1 MHCWLTSVVRS
12 HLRRLRDWGTLLFL
26 SRLQSSHMPYW
37 TPLCSRC
44 ALLPVTILC
53 SGLSI
58 RPGFLGNLRR
68 LVSPVGPRL
77 LARVRLAPLVL
88 PRPRSSQ
95 PLLLPPASLA
105 RERRKAGARLPFPLP
120 PEAPAAREVK
130 EREPGRNQPDG
141 VILPMRVGGCLSP
154 HWRRWQEIEAETWVV
169 TVLRDGYRVL
179 FKDSPPPLART
190 PVSFPMYQA
199 GSARVQA
206 LRQEVEAM
214 LAKGALEIAW
224 DPGPGF
230 YSRLFLV
237 EKATGGWRPVIDLS
251 HLNDFVQLTPF
262 KMKTVASVLL
272 SVREGDFL
280 ASLDLKDAYFQIP
293 VHGSSRK
300 LLRFMSEGTVYQFK
314 ALCFGLSTTPQVFT
328 RVFTAVLAWAHS
340 RGIRLLRY
348 LDNWLVLS
356 SSEKKAKESIRE
368 LLSLCRTLGIVI
380 NEKKSDL
387 VPSQSAKYLGMTI
400 DTGAG
405 KVFPSL
411 ARVEKFLTV
420 AERFCSMQS
429 PPAQLWQ
436 VILGHLASLERL
448 VPHGRLRMH
457 SLQWHLKMHWSPESD
472 PPSLPVALPEEARRD
487 LSWWMVRDHL
497 LVGVRFGTPAP
508 DLHLYSDASSSG
520 WGAHLLD
527 QNVSG
532 MWSAQEKL
540 LHINLLGMK
549 ALFLGLQAFQ
559 EDVAGHHVTAMC
571 DNSTVVAY
579 VNKQGGT
586 VSRSLCLLTSRL
598 LRWTESF
605 DVHLDARYLP
615 GESNVLADV
624 SQPSRASCGDR
635 VVSPPSGGESTFSC
649 VGQSVNRPVCDLHQ
663 CEAAPVLLACPGSPG
678 RLRGCISPS
687 LGRPGSVRVPSLSSG
702 RSGDRPRP
710 RVVACRDDSG
720 RASLAR
726 EGVVRRLA
734 ASTDPTT
741 PGSTLLGQTASA
753 TPLQSVPSWRPRAEP
768 SRVATLQR
776 HYRRSGFSG
785 RAARVLSGVL
795 RESSSRLYQSRWK
808 IFCGWCRGRS
818 VAPVN
823 ASVPVV
829 VDFLIHL
836 RQDKG
841 LSVSAVKGY
850 CLALNSVLALK
861 GLDLAA
867 SREITTLL
875 RSFARSVNP
884 AELRPAAWDVSLVLQ
899 SLTGA
904 PYEPLRTCEERFLAQ
919 KTLFL
924 LALAS
929 AKRIGELHALLYLV
943 SHTRD
948 WGEVSFA
955 FVTGFVA
962 KTQDP
967 SSLAPRF
974 EGFIVPALPNAR
986 KNRNGRLLCP
996 VRAVK
1001 VYLDR
1006 TASHLP
1012 RCERLFV
1019 TAGRSKKEIAKTTV
1033 SFWLWK
1039 TISRAYELSGTAL
1052 PVPTPWAR
1060 ETRGIAPSVL
1070 FRKNFAVDQVL
1081 KAGTWRRH
1089 TTFTRHYL
1097 RDIAH
1102 KSLDTFHLGPV
1113 VAAQSV
1119 V

>member
-1 MHCWLTSVVRS
+1 
-12 HLRRLRDWGTLLFL
+12 
-26 SRLQSSHMPYW
+26 
-37 TPLCSRC
+37 
-44 ALLPVTILC
+44 
-53 SGLSI
+53 
-58 RPGFLGNLRR
+58 
-68 LVSPVGPRL
+68 
-77 LARVRLAPLVL
+77 
-88 PRPRSSQ
+88 
-95 PLLLPPASLA
+95 
-105 RERRKAGARLPFPLP
+105 
-120 PEAPAAREVK
+120 
-130 EREPGRNQPDG
+130 
-141 VILPMRVGGCLSP
+141 MRVGGCLSS
-154 HWRRWQEIEAETWVV
+154 HWRRWQEIGAETWVV
-169 TVLRDGYRVL
+169 TVLRDGYRVP

-190 PVSFPMYQA
+190 PVSFPTYRA
-199 GSARVQA
+199 GSPRAQA

-214 LAKGALEIAW
+214 LAKGALEIAR

-262 KMKTVASVLL
+262 KMETVASVLL

-293 VHGSSRK
+293 IHGSSRK

-314 ALCFGLSTTPQVFT
+314 ALCFGLSTAPQVFT
-328 RVFTAVLAWAHS
+328 RVFAAVSAWAHA
-340 RGIRLLRY
+340 RDIRLLRY
-348 LDNWLVLS
+348 LDDWLVLS

-411 ARVEKFLTV
+411 ARVEKFLAV

-448 VPHGRLRMH
+448 VPHGRLRMR
-457 SLQWHLKMHWSPESD
+457 SLQWHLKSQWSPESD

-508 DLHLYSDASSSG
+508 DLHLYSNASSSG

-532 MWSAQEKL
+532 VWSAQEKL
-540 LHINLLGMK
+540 LHINLLEMK
-549 ALFLGLQAFQ
+549 ALFLALQAFQ

-586 VSRSLCLLTSRL
+586 VSRPLCLLTSRL

-605 DVHLDARYLP
+605 DVHLEARYLP

-624 SQPSRASCGDR
+624 LSRRGQVVGTEWSLHPQVARALLRTWGNPSIDLFATCLNAKLPLYCSLVPDPQAVFEDAFRHPWDDLDLYAFPPFALVGRVIARVQQSSRVAMTLVAPLWPEKEWFADLLLLLTQPPLVLPCWDR
-635 VVSPPSGGESTFSC
+635 LLRQPHCNLF
-649 VGQSVNRPVCDLHQ
+649 HQ
-663 CEAAPVLLACPGSPG
+663 GA
-678 RLRGCISPS
+678 
-687 LGRPGSVRVPSLSSG
+687 
-702 RSGDRPRP
+702 
-710 RVVACRDDSG
+710 
-720 RASLAR
+720 
-726 EGVVRRLA
+726 
-734 ASTDPTT
+734 
-741 PGSTLLGQTASA
+741 
-753 TPLQSVPSWRPRAEP
+753 PRAEP

-776 HYRRSGFSG
+776 HYRKSGFSG

-850 CLALNSVLALK
+850 CSALNSVLALK
-861 GLDLAA
+861 GRDLAA

-884 AELRPAAWDVSLVLQ
+884 VELRPPAWDVSLVLQ

-904 PYEPLRTCEERFLAQ
+904 LYEPLRTCEERFLAQ

-929 AKRIGELHALLYLV
+929 AKRIGELHALSYRV

-974 EGFIVPALPNAR
+974 EGFTVPALTNAR

-1006 TASHLP
+1006 TAPHRP

-1019 TAGRSKKEIAKTTV
+1019 TAGRSKKEISKTTV
-1033 SFWLWK
+1033 SFWLRK

-1052 PVPTPWAR
+1052 PVPAPRAR
-1060 ETRGIAPSVL
+1060 ETRGIAPSIL

>member
-1 MHCWLTSVVRS
+1 M
-12 HLRRLRDWGTLLFL
+12 
-26 SRLQSSHMPYW
+26 
-37 TPLCSRC
+37 
-44 ALLPVTILC
+44 
-53 SGLSI
+53 
-58 RPGFLGNLRR
+58 
-68 LVSPVGPRL
+68 
-77 LARVRLAPLVL
+77 
-88 PRPRSSQ
+88 
-95 PLLLPPASLA
+95 
-105 RERRKAGARLPFPLP
+105 
-120 PEAPAAREVK
+120 
-130 EREPGRNQPDG
+130 
-141 VILPMRVGGCLSP
+141 
-154 HWRRWQEIEAETWVV
+154 
-169 TVLRDGYRVL
+169 
-179 FKDSPPPLART
+179 
-190 PVSFPMYQA
+190 
-199 GSARVQA
+199 
-206 LRQEVEAM
+206 
-214 LAKGALEIAW
+214 
-224 DPGPGF
+224 
-230 YSRLFLV
+230 
-237 EKATGGWRPVIDLS
+237 
-251 HLNDFVQLTPF
+251 
-262 KMKTVASVLL
+262 
-272 SVREGDFL
+272 
-280 ASLDLKDAYFQIP
+280 
-293 VHGSSRK
+293 
-300 LLRFMSEGTVYQFK
+300 GTVYQFK
-314 ALCFGLSTTPQVFT
+314 ALCFGLSTAPQVFT
-328 RVFTAVLAWAHS
+328 RVFAAVSAWAHS
-340 RGIRLLRY
+340 RAIRLLRY
-348 LDNWLVLS
+348 LDDWLVLS
-356 SSEKKAKESIRE
+356 SSERKAKESIRE
-368 LLSLCRTLGIVI
+368 LFSLCRTLGIVI
-380 NEKKSDL
+380 NEKKSDRVL
-387 VPSQSAKYLGMTI
+387 QSAKYLGMTI

-448 VPHGRLRMH
+448 VPHGRLRMR

-532 MWSAQEKL
+532 VWSAQEKL
-540 LHINLLGMK
+540 LHINLLEMK

-624 SQPSRASCGDR
+624 LSRREQVVGTEWSLHPQVARALLRAWGNPSIDLFATCLNAKLPLYCSLVPDPQAVFEDAFRHPWDDLDLYAFPPFPLVGR
-635 VVSPPSGGESTFSC
+635 VIARVQESLRVAMTL
-649 VGQSVNRPVCDLHQ
+649 V
-663 CEAAPVLLACPGSPG
+663 AP
-678 RLRGCISPS
+678 
-687 LGRPGSVRVPSLSSG
+687 
-702 RSGDRPRP
+702 
-710 RVVACRDDSG
+710 
-720 RASLAR
+720 LAR
-726 EGVVRRLA
+726 EGVVARLA
-734 ASTDPTT
+734 ASADPTA

-753 TPLQSVPSWRPRAEP
+753 TPLQSVPSRRPRAEP

-776 HYRRSGFSG
+776 HYRKSGFSG

-808 IFCGWCRGRS
+808 IFCGWCRGKS

-850 CLALNSVLALK
+850 CSALNSVLALK

-884 AELRPAAWDVSLVLQ
+884 VELRPPAWDVSLVLQ

-929 AKRIGELHALLYLV
+929 ARRIGELHALSYRV

-974 EGFIVPALPNAR
+974 EGFTVPALPNAR

-1001 VYLDR
+1001 VYLDC
-1006 TASHLP
+1006 TALHRP

-1033 SFWLWK
+1033 SFWLRK

-1052 PVPTPWAR
+1052 PVPAPRAR
-1060 ETRGIAPSVL
+1060 ETRGIAPSIL

>member
-1 MHCWLTSVVRS
+1 M
-12 HLRRLRDWGTLLFL
+12 
-26 SRLQSSHMPYW
+26 
-37 TPLCSRC
+37 
-44 ALLPVTILC
+44 
-53 SGLSI
+53 
-58 RPGFLGNLRR
+58 
-68 LVSPVGPRL
+68 
-77 LARVRLAPLVL
+77 
-88 PRPRSSQ
+88 
-95 PLLLPPASLA
+95 
-105 RERRKAGARLPFPLP
+105 
-120 PEAPAAREVK
+120 
-130 EREPGRNQPDG
+130 PGRSQPDG
-141 VILPMRVGGCLSP
+141 VTLPVRVGGCLSS
-154 HWRRWQEIEAETWVV
+154 HWRSWQDIGAETWVV
-169 TVLRDGYRVL
+169 TVLRDGYRVP

-190 PVSFPMYQA
+190 PVSFPTYRA
-199 GSARVQA
+199 GSPRAQA
-206 LRQEVEAM
+206 LRQEVEVM
-214 LAKGALEIAW
+214 LAKGALEIAR

-262 KMKTVASVLL
+262 KMETVASVLL

-293 VHGSSRK
+293 IHGSSRK

-314 ALCFGLSTTPQVFT
+314 ALCFGLSTAPQVFT
-328 RVFTAVLAWAHS
+328 RVFAAVSAWAHA

-348 LDNWLVLS
+348 LDDWLVLS

-368 LLSLCRTLGIVI
+368 LLSICRTLGIVI

-420 AERFCSMQS
+420 SGEILFHAISPSSALAGGLGPPGFAGAVGSSRSTSDALIAVASEVPVVPRVRPSLASGGFAGGSETGPVLVDGEGSPVSGGSIRDTCSGSTPVFGRVFVGLGCS
-429 PPAQLWQ
+429 PPRSKRVRGVVRPGEVVAHQSSRNEGHVLGPSSLSRSCLRSPCDRDVRQLHGCGVRQ
-436 VILGHLASLERL
+436 QTGGHGVEAS
-448 VPHGRLRMH
+448 VFVD
-457 SLQWHLKMHWSPESD
+457 Q
-472 PPSLPVALPEEARRD
+472 PPSEMDGVFRR
-487 LSWWMVRDHL
+487 
-497 LVGVRFGTPAP
+497 P
-508 DLHLYSDASSSG
+508 
-520 WGAHLLD
+520 
-527 QNVSG
+527 
-532 MWSAQEKL
+532 
-540 LHINLLGMK
+540 
-549 ALFLGLQAFQ
+549 
-559 EDVAGHHVTAMC
+559 
-571 DNSTVVAY
+571 
-579 VNKQGGT
+579 
-586 VSRSLCLLTSRL
+586 SRSEVSSR
-598 LRWTESF
+598 R
-605 DVHLDARYLP
+605 VQRP
-615 GESNVLADV
+615 GRCT
-624 SQPSRASCGDR
+624 QPSRASCGDR
-635 VVSPPSGGESTFSC
+635 VVSPPSGGESTSSY
-649 VGQSVNRPVCDLHQ
+649 VGQSVDRPVRDLPQ
-663 CEAAPVLLACPGSPG
+663 REAAPILLACPGSTG
-678 RLRGCISPS
+678 RLRGCVSSS
-687 LGRPGSVRVPSLSSG
+687 LGRPGSLRVPSLCSG
-702 RSGDRPRP
+702 RSGDRSRP
-710 RVVACRDDSG
+710 AVLAGRDDSG
-720 RASLAR
+720 RTSLAR

-741 PGSTLLGQTASA
+741 PGSSLLGQAASA
-753 TPLQSVPSWRPRAEP
+753 APLQPVPSRRPRAEP
-768 SRVATLQR
+768 SRVATLKR
-776 HYRRSGFSG
+776 HYRKSGFSG

-850 CLALNSVLALK
+850 CSALNSVLALK
-861 GLDLAA
+861 GRDLAA

-884 AELRPAAWDVSLVLQ
+884 VELRPPAWDVSLVLQ

-929 AKRIGELHALLYLV
+929 AKRIGELHALSYRV

-974 EGFIVPALPNAR
+974 EGFTVPALTNAR

-1006 TASHLP
+1006 TAPHRP

-1019 TAGRSKKEIAKTTV
+1019 TAGRSKKEISKTTV
-1033 SFWLWK
+1033 SFWLRK

-1052 PVPTPWAR
+1052 PVPAPRAR
-1060 ETRGIAPSVL
+1060 ETRGIAPSIL

>member
-1 MHCWLTSVVRS
+1 MSGSRALEFLASQGCTTRGNLV
-12 HLRRLRDWGTLLFL
+12 L
-26 SRLQSSHMPYW
+26 SRRDALLADVRGTVPAEEVALLRYSPLPQSAAIFPHALLDSALVKMRAAASDALVQRTLHPPRIPRKPAASGQSSGSS
-37 TPLCSRC
+37 TAR
-44 ALLPVTILC
+44 
-53 SGLSI
+53 SG
-58 RPGFLGNLRR
+58 
-68 LVSPVGPRL
+68 
-77 LARVRLAPLVL
+77 
-88 PRPRSSQ
+88 Q
-95 PLLLPPASLA
+95 ASTS
-105 RERRKAGARLPFPLP
+105 GAS
-120 PEAPAAREVK
+120 
-130 EREPGRNQPDG
+130 
-141 VILPMRVGGCLSP
+141 LSP
-154 HWRRWQEIEAETWVV
+154 HWRRWQEIGAETWVV
-169 TVLRDGYRVL
+169 IVLRDGYRVP

-190 PVSFPMYQA
+190 PVSFPKYRA
-199 GSARVQA
+199 GSPRAQA

-214 LAKGALEIAW
+214 LAKGALEIAR

-251 HLNDFVQLTPF
+251 HLNDFVQLTSF
-262 KMKTVASVLL
+262 KMETVASVLL

-293 VHGSSRK
+293 IHGSSRK

-314 ALCFGLSTTPQVFT
+314 ALCFGLSTAPQVFT
-328 RVFTAVLAWAHS
+328 RVFAAVSAWAHS

-348 LDNWLVLS
+348 LDDWLVLS

-405 KVFPSL
+405 KVFQSL

-448 VPHGRLRMH
+448 VPHGRLRMR

-497 LVGVRFGTPAP
+497 LVGVRFGTPVFGRVFVGVGCSP
-508 DLHLYSDASSSG
+508 PRSKRVRG
-520 WGAHLLD
+520 VVRPG
-527 QNVSG
+527 
-532 MWSAQEKL
+532 E
-540 LHINLLGMK
+540 
-549 ALFLGLQAFQ
+549 
-559 EDVAGHHVTAMC
+559 
-571 DNSTVVAY
+571 VVAHQSSR
-579 VNKQGGT
+579 NEGPLPGPSSL
-586 VSRSLCLLTSRL
+586 SRSCSRSPCD
-598 LRWTESF
+598 R
-605 DVHLDARYLP
+605 DVRQLHGCGVRQQTGRHGVEASMFVDQPPSEMDGVFRRPSRSEVSSRRIQRP
-615 GESNVLADV
+615 GRCT
-624 SQPSRASCGDR
+624 QPSRASCRDR
-635 VVSPPSGGESTFSC
+635 VVSPPSGGESTSSC
-649 VGQSVNRPVCDLHQ
+649 VGQSVNRLVCDLPQ
-663 CEAAPVLLACPGSPG
+663 REAAPVLLACPGSTG
-678 RLRGCISPS
+678 RLRGCVSPS
-687 LGRPGSVRVPSLSSG
+687 LGRPGSMRVPSLCSG
-702 RSGDRPRP
+702 RSGDRSRP
-710 RVVACRDDSG
+710 AVVASRDDSG
-720 RASLAR
+720 RTSLAR

-741 PGSTLLGQTASA
+741 PGSALLGQVALA
-753 TPLQSVPSWRPRAEP
+753 APLQSVPSRRPRAEP

-776 HYRRSGFSG
+776 HYRKSGFLG

-850 CLALNSVLALK
+850 CSALNSVLALK

-884 AELRPAAWDVSLVLQ
+884 VELRPPAWDVSLVLQ

-929 AKRIGELHALLYLV
+929 AKRIGELHALSYRV

-974 EGFIVPALPNAR
+974 EGFTVPALPNAR

-996 VRAVK
+996 VGAVK
-1001 VYLDR
+1001 VYLDL
-1006 TASHLP
+1006 TTSHRP

-1039 TISRAYELSGTAL
+1039 TISRTYELSGTAL
-1052 PVPTPWAR
+1052 PVPAPRAR
-1060 ETRGIAPSVL
+1060 ETRGIAPSIL

-1089 TTFTRHYL
+1089 TTFTSHYL
-1097 RDIAH
+1097 RDIVH

>member
-1 MHCWLTSVVRS
+1 
-12 HLRRLRDWGTLLFL
+12 
-26 SRLQSSHMPYW
+26 
-37 TPLCSRC
+37 
-44 ALLPVTILC
+44 
-53 SGLSI
+53 
-58 RPGFLGNLRR
+58 
-68 LVSPVGPRL
+68 
-77 LARVRLAPLVL
+77 
-88 PRPRSSQ
+88 
-95 PLLLPPASLA
+95 
-105 RERRKAGARLPFPLP
+105 
-120 PEAPAAREVK
+120 
-130 EREPGRNQPDG
+130 
-141 VILPMRVGGCLSP
+141 
-154 HWRRWQEIEAETWVV
+154 
-169 TVLRDGYRVL
+169 
-179 FKDSPPPLART
+179 
-190 PVSFPMYQA
+190 
-199 GSARVQA
+199 
-206 LRQEVEAM
+206 M
-214 LAKGALEIAW
+214 LAKGALEIAR

-262 KMKTVASVLL
+262 KMETVASVLL

-293 VHGSSRK
+293 IHGSSRK

-314 ALCFGLSTTPQVFT
+314 ALCFGLSTAPQVFT
-328 RVFTAVLAWAHS
+328 RVFAAVSAWAHA

-348 LDNWLVLS
+348 LDDWLVLS

-411 ARVEKFLTV
+411 ARVEKFLAV
-420 AERFCSMQS
+420 AERFCLMQS

-448 VPHGRLRMH
+448 VPHGRLRMR
-457 SLQWHLKMHWSPESD
+457 SLQWHLKSQWSPESD

-532 MWSAQEKL
+532 VWSAQEKL
-540 LHINLLGMK
+540 LHINLLEMK
-549 ALFLGLQAFQ
+549 ALFLALQAFQ

-571 DNSTVVAY
+571 DNSMVVAY

-586 VSRSLCLLTSRL
+586 VSRPLCLLTSRL

-605 DVHLDARYLP
+605 DVHLEARYLP

-624 SQPSRASCGDR
+624 LSRRGQVVGTEWSLHPQVARALLRTWGNPSIDLFATCLNAKLPLYCSLVPDPQAVFEDAFRHPWDDLDLYAFPPVALVGR
-635 VVSPPSGGESTFSC
+635 VIARVQ
-649 VGQSVNRPVCDLHQ
+649 QS
-663 CEAAPVLLACPGSPG
+663 
-678 RLRGCISPS
+678 
-687 LGRPGSVRVPSLSSG
+687 
-702 RSGDRPRP
+702 
-710 RVVACRDDSG
+710 
-720 RASLAR
+720 
-726 EGVVRRLA
+726 
-734 ASTDPTT
+734 
-741 PGSTLLGQTASA
+741 
-753 TPLQSVPSWRPRAEP
+753 
-768 SRVATLQR
+768 SRVAMTLVAPLWPEKEWFADLLLLLTQPPLVLPCWARLLRQPHCNLFHQGAHALNLHAWR
-776 HYRRSGFSG
+776 HYRKSGFSG

-850 CLALNSVLALK
+850 CSALNSVLSLK
-861 GLDLAA
+861 GRDLAA

-884 AELRPAAWDVSLVLQ
+884 VELRPPAWDVSLVLQ

-929 AKRIGELHALLYLV
+929 AKRIGELHALSYRV

-974 EGFIVPALPNAR
+974 EGFTVPALTNAR

-1006 TASHLP
+1006 TAPHRP
-1012 RCERLFV
+1012 RCEQLFV
-1019 TAGRSKKEIAKTTV
+1019 TAGRSKKEISKTTV
-1033 SFWLWK
+1033 SFWLRK

-1052 PVPTPWAR
+1052 PVPAPRAR
-1060 ETRGIAPSVL
+1060 ETRGIAPSIL

-1081 KAGTWRRH
+1081 KAGMWRRH

-1102 KSLDTFHLGPV
+1102 KSHDTFHLGPV